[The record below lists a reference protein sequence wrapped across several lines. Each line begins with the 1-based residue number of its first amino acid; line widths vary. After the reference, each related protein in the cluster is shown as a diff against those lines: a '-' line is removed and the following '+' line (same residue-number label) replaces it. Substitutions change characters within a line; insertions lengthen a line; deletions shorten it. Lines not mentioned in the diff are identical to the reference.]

1 MTATHSVGELFCGP
15 GGLAL
20 GAKLAS
26 ESSSALKLR
35 HSWVSDF
42 DSDSCETIRQNLPAD
57 SELQILNTDVRDLD
71 IENLPRIDG
80 FAFGFPC
87 NDYSRVG
94 EQKGLAG
101 KYGPLYSHGINVLRA
116 KTPQWFIAE
125 NVSGLQSSQSG
136 QVFRQILA
144 EMAALDYEVTPHLYK
159 FEEYGVPQN
168 RHRIIVVGIHRDLKQ
183 KFEAPAPEHRFLKK
197 TAREA
202 LSNPPIPG
210 NAPNHEFSKVSRR
223 VESRLRH
230 ILPGKNAFNS
240 DLPSDLELNVTGAT
254 LSQIY
259 KRLDPDKPAYTVTGS
274 GGGGTYMYHWED
286 PRPLT
291 NRERARLQTFPDTY
305 AFFGNMGSVRKQIG
319 MAVPVLASQ
328 ILHEAVIKTLAG
340 QEYQTVRPNLSHF
353 IDQVTLSGV

>member
-1 MTATHSVGELFCGP
+1 MTLTHSVGELFSGP

-26 ESSSALKLR
+26 QSSSALKLR

-42 DSDSCETIRQNLPAD
+42 DFDSCETIRQNLAVD
-57 SELQILNTDVRDLD
+57 SGLKIIHKDVRDLD
-71 IENLPRIDG
+71 IKNLPSIDG

-101 KYGPLYSHGINVLRA
+101 KFGPLYSYGINVLKA

-136 QVFRQILA
+136 QVFRQILG

-159 FEEYGVPQN
+159 FEEYGVPQK
-168 RHRIIVVGIHRDLKQ
+168 RHRIIVVGMHRDLGKT
-183 KFEAPAPEHRFLKK
+183 FGVPAPEQQFLQR

-202 LSNPPIPG
+202 LSEPPIPED
-210 NAPNHEFSKVSRR
+210 APNHEFSRVSRR

-319 MAVPVLASQ
+319 MAVPVLGSQ
-328 ILHEAVIKTLAG
+328 ILHEAVIRTLSGEEYKTAS
-340 QEYQTVRPNLSHF
+340 PNLRHL
-353 IDQVTLSGV
+353 IDEVTLSGV